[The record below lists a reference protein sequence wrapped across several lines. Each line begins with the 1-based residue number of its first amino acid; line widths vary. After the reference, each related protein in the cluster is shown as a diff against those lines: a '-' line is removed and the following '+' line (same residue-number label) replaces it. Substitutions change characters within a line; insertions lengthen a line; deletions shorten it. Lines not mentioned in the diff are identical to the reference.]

1 MPVVSNEAFQLDAS
15 QSVNIL
21 IDALRCLTRPDDN
34 VSLASLTMAYRTKIK
49 GFAGTPD
56 ELLTRK
62 PEDNLPPSFVQ
73 RREELKLMPLYE
85 LLEELV
91 ELFNVTALTLRAAI
105 RAVYKSGVLNP
116 CEVER
121 RTKMPNGHY
130 LETYSL
136 PMVVALAFRINT
148 SNAVMVRKALLE
160 RLCLR
165 KERQVLLVSMGSK
178 PSCRC

>member
-1 MPVVSNEAFQLDAS
+1 MKHEVITMDEYGKVTIPSDTAS
-15 QSVNIL
+15 VWMSE
-21 IDALRCLTRPDDN
+21 
-34 VSLASLTMAYRTKIK
+34 M
-49 GFAGTPD
+49 
-56 ELLTRK
+56 
-62 PEDNLPPSFVQ
+62 
-73 RREELKLMPLYE
+73 
-85 LLEELV
+85 ELV
-91 ELFNVTALTLRAAI
+91 ELFDVIVPTLRAAI

-121 RTKMPNGHY
+121 RTKMPNGYY

-165 KERQVLLVSMGSK
+165 KERQMLWVSLSNRQPCK
-178 PSCRC
+178 C